1 VFTNKIA
8 GVLHS
13 ICNAY
18 GGNANKN
25 IGDAFLMSWIINENP
40 KDDLDIL
47 SIDSEFSFCDETKA
61 SKGDPTLADRALLSV
76 VKIYMALQHDKY
88 FLDTLSEKAQRSL
101 VEKLEDRPGPVVQ
114 LGCGLHYGTA
124 VQGAIGS
131 PRKIDPTYISKDVDF
146 SETLESSTKKYGVK
160 VLVSGAFH
168 GLLLPSS
175 RRRCRK
181 IDRVM
186 VYKEDGKEAKEEII
200 DLYTYDMD
208 IDNLFF
214 KPEDEV
220 AHKLVGE
227 SYGVIGRTFSTA
239 ASTDTFDTT
248 MRYRGTK
255 KPVSDLPYSENYIK
269 KRSFGQ
275 KGSWDNLSARN
286 LMVNSDPAVPSP
298 DNLHPPQHSLILPTG
313 SVPFRNSDWLSSDM
327 MKLRSKYI
335 DGDVFREYNK
345 GLNYFY
351 DGSWT
356 DAEPYFRS
364 LATKYDDGPSKYF
377 LRRIEEC
384 GGVPPANFLPY
395 NTE

>member
-1 VFTNKIA
+1 LKVGFGSAGAEIIRNYLERSRSSKANLQLNTCGSTISSIFLFCDIRNFTDITESLQEEVFVFTNKIA

-40 KDDLDIL
+40 IDDLDIL

-146 SETLESSTKKYGVK
+146 SETLESSTKKYGVN
-160 VLVSGAFH
+160 AFH

-220 AHKLVGE
+220 AHESVGE
-227 SYGVIGRTFSTA
+227 SYDVMRRTPHFPLL
-239 ASTDTFDTT
+239 
-248 MRYRGTK
+248 
-255 KPVSDLPYSENYIK
+255 PVQTL
-269 KRSFGQ
+269 
-275 KGSWDNLSARN
+275 
-286 LMVNSDPAVPSP
+286 
-298 DNLHPPQHSLILPTG
+298 LIQP
-313 SVPFRNSDWLSSDM
+313 
-327 MKLRSKYI
+327 
-335 DGDVFREYNK
+335 
-345 GLNYFY
+345 
-351 DGSWT
+351 
-356 DAEPYFRS
+356 
-364 LATKYDDGPSKYF
+364 
-377 LRRIEEC
+377 
-384 GGVPPANFLPY
+384 
-395 NTE
+395 